1 MKNKYELFKQIIREC
16 NYDNTYK
23 MAWGKSIVELS
34 SKYDLSKE
42 KVIIKF
48 DEIAKK
54 YIKYYWNQI
63 IFFDLKQSTNI
74 LKTPIIIKYIKEL
87 INIYIDYDYELKEI
101 SKINFENTKI
111 KATYQQTIEKIVE
124 ILKNDVSWRFKII
137 NGKDTEIYNYAK
149 GNEYIEIDTNL
160 LNEINNNK
168 SELLNTI
175 DYRWILILKS
185 INGYPRNNKKIKL
198 SLDDKIDESI
208 LNNIKKLLG

>member
-1 MKNKYELFKQIIREC
+1 MKNKYELFKKIIREC

-48 DEIAKK
+48 DEIAEK

-74 LKTPIIIKYIKEL
+74 LKIPIIIKYIKEL

-208 LNNIKKLLG
+208 LYNIRKLLG

>member
-1 MKNKYELFKQIIREC
+1 MKNKYELFKQIIIEC

-74 LKTPIIIKYIKEL
+74 LKTLIIIKYIKEL

-111 KATYQQTIEKIVE
+111 KAAYQQTIEKIVE

-198 SLDDKIDESI
+198 SSDDKIDENI
-208 LNNIKKLLG
+208 LNNIRKLLG

>member
-1 MKNKYELFKQIIREC
+1 MENKYELFKQIIIEC

-23 MAWGKSIVELS
+23 MAWGRSIVELS

-208 LNNIKKLLG
+208 LYNIRKLLG

>member
-1 MKNKYELFKQIIREC
+1 MKNKYELFKKIIREC

-34 SKYDLSKE
+34 LKHDLSKE

-48 DEIAKK
+48 DEIAEK

-87 INIYIDYDYELKEI
+87 INIYIEKNYELKEI

-111 KATYQQTIEKIVE
+111 KAAYQQTIEKIVE

-198 SLDDKIDESI
+198 SSDDKIDKSI
-208 LNNIKKLLG
+208 LNNIRKLLG

>member
-34 SKYDLSKE
+34 LKHDLSKE

-48 DEIAKK
+48 DEIAEK

-74 LKTPIIIKYIKEL
+74 LKMPIIIKYIKEL
-87 INIYIDYDYELKEI
+87 INIYIEKNYELKEI

-198 SLDDKIDESI
+198 SSDDKIDECI
-208 LNNIKKLLG
+208 LNNIRKLLG